1 MVVTVGLFDC
11 KNHMLQRN
19 SSPLCTLFPFV
30 HVLIQ
35 EKSYSAIV
43 LVSSVIHFF
52 KVANSFIVFF
62 FFQVMDVEP
71 IESRLNLASS
81 QVSFEFGKANFKA
94 NLN

>member
-1 MVVTVGLFDC
+1 
-11 KNHMLQRN
+11 MLQRN

-30 HVLIQ
+30 YVLIQ

-52 KVANSFIVFF
+52 K
-62 FFQVMDVEP
+62 VMDVEP

-81 QVSFEFGKANFKA
+81 QVSFEFGKANIKA

>member
-1 MVVTVGLFDC
+1 MSSFRPEQRFVNCTPLYFL
-11 KNHMLQRN
+11 LQK
-19 SSPLCTLFPFV
+19 LY
-30 HVLIQ
+30 VLIQ

-52 KVANSFIVFF
+52 K
-62 FFQVMDVEP
+62 VMDVEP

-81 QVSFEFGKANFKA
+81 QVSFEFGKANIKA